1 MSTKEIPKT
10 TPREAEEEI
19 HALLERCLIE
29 EFLKSKGHTKE
40 SLRVL
45 PEDEAQRLKR
55 EASIFASNKLAEIE
69 IRARFTRDLHSASS
83 SLES

>member
-1 MSTKEIPKT
+1 MPTKEIPKT
-10 TPREAEEEI
+10 TLREAEEEI
-19 HALLERCLIE
+19 HALLEKCLIE
-29 EFLKSKGHTKE
+29 EYLKGKGHTKE
-40 SLRVL
+40 SLGAL

-69 IRARFTRDLHSASS
+69 IRARFTRELHNASS